1 MTAQVK
7 QDPVLFVLPG
17 RKDEAWKYAD
27 RRALEAVQGLEPH
40 IQDRVARALKGR
52 DEVRLSS
59 IDGQACHVEESLSL
73 EGNEALIIHRLE
85 GDGWLNVKFDVSLD
99 GGKLTHII
107 LQDRGAEAVTTVQT
121 QVTLNNDARY
131 EAHVFQIGSL
141 YSRIGF
147 DVALL
152 GEGAD
157 FTLNDAQ
164 LGKDKQNLETVTR
177 TTHAVKSTTCNQN
190 VRNVLKG
197 SATASF
203 SGKIKVERGADK
215 TDAEQHARSLI
226 LDRTAT
232 ANTKPE
238 LEIYADDVKCAHGAT
253 VGELDKN
260 ALFYLMA
267 RGVAPKEAHALLIEA
282 FVADV
287 LSEMPDEATRDAVMT
302 RAQNWMAGGQS

>member
-1 MTAQVK
+1 MTAQMK
-7 QDPVLFVLPG
+7 SELVLFALPG

-27 RRALEAVQGLEPH
+27 RRALEAVQGLAPQ
-40 IQDRVARALKGR
+40 IQDRVTRVLKGR
-52 DEVRLSS
+52 DEVQLSS
-59 IDGQACHVEESLSL
+59 IDGQASHVEESLRL
-73 EGNEALIIHRLE
+73 DGDEALVIHHLNGE
-85 GDGWLNVKFDVSLD
+85 GWLNVKFDVALN
-99 GGKLTHII
+99 GGKLIHII
-107 LQDRGAEAVTTVQT
+107 VQDRGAGAVTTLQT
-121 QVTLNNDARY
+121 KVTLNNDARY

-164 LGKDKQNLETVTR
+164 LGNDKQNLETVTR
-177 TTHAVKSTTCNQN
+177 TTHAVKGTTCNQN
-190 VRNVLKG
+190 IRNVLKG

-267 RGVAPKEAHALLIEA
+267 RGIAPEDARGLLIEA

-287 LSEMPDEATRDAVMT
+287 LVEMPDEAVRENVMA
-302 RAQNWMAGGQS
+302 RAQNWMTGGAS

>member
-1 MTAQVK
+1 M
-7 QDPVLFVLPG
+7 
-17 RKDEAWKYAD
+17 
-27 RRALEAVQGLEPH
+27 
-40 IQDRVARALKGR
+40 
-52 DEVRLSS
+52 
-59 IDGQACHVEESLSL
+59 EESLGL
-73 EGNEALIIHRLE
+73 DGDDALIIHHLE
-85 GDGWLNVKFDVSLD
+85 GEGWLNVKFDVALD
-99 GGKLTHII
+99 KGKLTHII
-107 LQDRGAEAVTTVQT
+107 IQDRSKDAVTTLQT
-121 QVTLNNDARY
+121 QVTLSNDAHY
-131 EAHVFQIGSL
+131 EAHVLQIGSL

-147 DVALL
+147 DVTLL

-164 LGKDKQNLETVTR
+164 LGNDKQNLETVTR
-177 TTHAVKSTTCNQN
+177 TTHAVEGTTCNQN

-267 RGVAPKEAHALLIEA
+267 RGVSPEDARGLLIEA

-287 LSEMPDEATRDAVMT
+287 LADMPDDATRDMVLA
-302 RAQNWMAGGQS
+302 RAQAWMAGEHS

>member
-1 MTAQVK
+1 MTAQATK
-7 QDPVLFVLPG
+7 EPVLFALPG

-27 RRALEAVQGLEPH
+27 RRALEAVQGLAPH
-40 IQDRVARALKGR
+40 IQDRVTRALKGR
-52 DEVRLSS
+52 EEVQLSS
-59 IDGQACHVEESLSL
+59 IDGQASHVEESLRL
-73 EGNEALIIHRLE
+73 EGSDALIIHHLDGE
-85 GDGWLNVKFDVSLD
+85 GWLNVKFDVALD
-99 GGKLTHII
+99 SGKLTHII
-107 LQDRGAEAVTTVQT
+107 IQDRGADAVTTVQT

-147 DVALL
+147 DVTLL

-164 LGKDKQNLETVTR
+164 LGRDKQNLETVTR
-177 TTHAVKSTTCNQN
+177 TTHAVEGTTCNQN

-267 RGVAPKEAHALLIEA
+267 RGIAPDEARGLLIEA

-287 LSEMPDEATRDAVMT
+287 LTDMPDEATRDTVMT
-302 RAQNWMAGGQS
+302 RAQVWMAGEAS